1 MWKTCAN
8 LCVNCQVLETK
19 EGVVSGQLASSGSAY
34 TRKLQVGVHGGGGEE
49 ETVVL
54 RRPCMSTSATFRIYS
69 TTKPNKNIHAHYL
82 STPSVSVLENQR
94 HCCDQDGEIEMN
106 RDKSSHTSPPL

>member
-1 MWKTCAN
+1 MKRKVSLVRVRFLLPGSMWKKFAN

-54 RRPCMSTSATFRIYS
+54 RRPLHVNISHIQNLP
-69 TTKPNKNIHAHYL
+69 TTKPNKNVHAHYL
-82 STPSVSVLENQR
+82 STPSVSVLE
-94 HCCDQDGEIEMN
+94 
-106 RDKSSHTSPPL
+106 KSEAPL